1 MRMGECCLNYTSH
14 NICNAKYN
22 SSRIILQTLIFDW
35 EDVKKR
41 GMGMNDE
48 LAFLSSGMKA
58 VMNRVQPL
66 LLQMRIDLGG

>member
-1 MRMGECCLNYTSH
+1 MVM
-14 NICNAKYN
+14 I
-22 SSRIILQTLIFDW
+22 DW
-35 EDVKKR
+35 EDLKKR

-48 LAFLSSGMKA
+48 LALLSSGMKA

>member
-1 MRMGECCLNYTSH
+1 MIY
-14 NICNAKYN
+14 
-22 SSRIILQTLIFDW
+22 DW

-48 LAFLSSGMKA
+48 LALLSSGMKA

-66 LLQMRIDLGG
+66 LLQMRIDLGS